1 MLTKECSMAFKTHSL
16 GLPRIGKNRELKFA
30 LESFWKGTLP
40 LEGLKAAAAVI
51 QEENLQAQKKLD
63 IITVGDF
70 SYYDRMLDTALMF
83 DLIPARFRDFSGSR
97 EALMSAIARGSENA
111 GAAEMRKWF
120 NTNYHYIVPE
130 FDENSRAGLNP
141 ESIVDAVK
149 AAGRLGKEVKA
160 ALIGPLSFLYLGK
173 GDTSDFSRLELLPEL
188 TLQYAELIRQLHAA
202 GADWIQLEEPI
213 LVHDNLN
220 DSWQTAFR
228 STYSTLA
235 AAAGTGTGQP
245 PRILL
250 TSYFEQITENLEL
263 ISELPVDAVHLDLS
277 LSGSFE
283 LLQKQRLALK
293 QQLSLGIIDGRNVW
307 KTDIDLLLPL
317 LKTLITSEDTIL
329 LAPSCSLLHLPY
341 SLTAEQNVL
350 PHQLLNGL
358 SFAHEK
364 LAELELTAEAANQ
377 LCCSLQGSTGDSW
390 MNEETRFRLKRQR
403 RAIESFQRY
412 QRQHAAV
419 HSPAATASSDSA
431 GAAGTGGNAGTVG
444 VVGTGPARAPYNERK
459 QEQAARLNL
468 PLFPTTTIG
477 SFPQTADLRRVR
489 RNYRRGILDD
499 RSYQDIIQAEI
510 RRVIRIQEEI
520 GLDVL
525 VHGEPERNDMVEYFT
540 ELLEGC
546 IGTANGWVQSY
557 GSRCVKPAIIW
568 ADIQR
573 PQPMTLDWIS
583 YAQSLT
589 EKPVKGMLTGP
600 VTMVKWSFQRSD
612 ISMKE
617 QAFQMADA
625 INKEV
630 RDLEAS
636 GISIIQIDEAAF
648 KEAQPIKSRDWQ
660 EYGEWAAEAFRRC
673 SQDIENR
680 TQIHTH
686 MCYSDFTTILD
697 AVCAMDADVL
707 SIESSRSEMSVLYE
721 LADKQGLNEFG
732 PGIYDIHSPQI
743 PDAPQLEALIR
754 IAVQRLA
761 PERIWINPDCGLKTR
776 GWAEIVPSLQAMTAA
791 AKRIRIEYA
800 EQSQSCAAT
809 V

>member
-1 MLTKECSMAFKTHSL
+1 MAFKTHSL

-30 LESFWKGTLP
+30 LESFWKGALP
-40 LEGLKAAAAVI
+40 LEGLKAVAAAI
-51 QEENLQAQKKLD
+51 QEENLQEQGKLD

-83 DLIPARFRDFSGSR
+83 DLIPARFRDFSGSK
-97 EALMSAIARGSENA
+97 ESIMSAIARGSKNA

-130 FDENSRAGLNP
+130 FDENSRPGLNP
-141 ESIVDAVK
+141 ESLVEAVK
-149 AAGRLGKEVKA
+149 SAGRLGKEVKA
-160 ALIGPLSFLYLGK
+160 ALIGPLSFLFLGK
-173 GDTSDFSRLELLPEL
+173 SDNTDFSPLELLPEL
-188 TLQYAELIRQLHAA
+188 TQQYAELIRQLHAA

-213 LVHDNLN
+213 LVQDNLD
-220 DSWQTAFR
+220 DSWKAAFR
-228 STYSTLA
+228 STYSVLA
-235 AAAGTGTGQP
+235 AAAGTEQGQP

-250 TSYFEQITENLEL
+250 TSYFERITENLEL
-263 ISELPVDAVHLDLS
+263 IAELPVDAVHLDLS

-283 LLQKQRLALK
+283 LLQKQRIALK

-307 KTDIDLLLPL
+307 KTDIDVLLPL
-317 LKTLITSEDTIL
+317 LKTLITPEDTIL

-341 SLTAEQNVL
+341 SLIAEKQTL

-390 MNEETRFRLKRQR
+390 MNEETRFRLKQHR
-403 RAIESFQRY
+403 RAIASFQRY
-412 QRQHAAV
+412 QRQHAAAGP
-419 HSPAATASSDSA
+419 HGTSEADSPASS
-431 GAAGTGGNAGTVG
+431 
-444 VVGTGPARAPYNERK
+444 RAPYEERK
-459 QEQAARLNL
+459 KEQDARLNL

-489 RNYRRGILDD
+489 RNYRQGILDD
-499 RSYQDIIQAEI
+499 QSYQDIIRAEI

-540 ELLEGC
+540 ELLDGC

-573 PQPMTLDWIS
+573 PLPMTLDWIE

-589 EKPVKGMLTGP
+589 SKPVKGMLTGP

-617 QAFQMADA
+617 QVFQMADA
-625 INKEV
+625 IGSEV
-630 RDLEAS
+630 RDLEKS

-660 EYGEWAAEAFRRC
+660 DYGDWAAEAFRRC
-673 SQDIENR
+673 SRGIENR

-686 MCYSDFTTILD
+686 MCYSDFSTILD

-707 SIESSRSEMSVLYE
+707 SIESSRSEMSVLHE
-721 LADKQGLNEFG
+721 LADIQGLNEFG

-743 PDAPQLEALIR
+743 PDEAQLEGLIR
-754 IAVQRLA
+754 IAVRKLA
-761 PERIWINPDCGLKTR
+761 PERIWVNPDCGLKTR

-791 AKRIRIEYA
+791 AKRIRHEYA
-800 EQSQSCAAT
+800 EQTRNLAAAI
-809 V
+809 